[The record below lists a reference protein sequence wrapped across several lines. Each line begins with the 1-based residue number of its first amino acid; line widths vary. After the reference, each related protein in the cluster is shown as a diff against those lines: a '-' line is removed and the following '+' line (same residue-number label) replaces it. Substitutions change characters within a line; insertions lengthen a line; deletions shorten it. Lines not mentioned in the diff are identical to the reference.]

1 MFKVCSPYLK
11 LLSEK
16 GINWHYSLTPD
27 LLEKVRKEDKLI
39 FLHVGYIS
47 NINVRES
54 SMELFGNAEVVNLL
68 NENFIS
74 IGEDKD
80 DNPESFILALDLL
93 FLNEDFSYGPMN
105 IFITA
110 DRKPLV
116 CFSDCN
122 PEHFLDVAG
131 SILKAKKEKRELLEK
146 LADEFS
152 ARARFAGIIPES
164 KNKKIIDQV
173 QISEYIQ
180 LWFKMMFESDFQL
193 NFKPFTP
200 NPSSLYTIVEYL
212 KVYPNDKMLKKI
224 GSFLEHLHNSALFDP
239 IDGGFFRQSTD
250 YTCSEPLFEKNLE
263 ENSQYIMLYS
273 AAYDLYKLD
282 SFRDTAYL
290 TFNFVKNILKSE
302 GGGYSSNTTLMNKID
317 DSVYYSFSINE
328 LSMLFPTR
336 YQEISLAL
344 SLDTTAEVGEKQLP
358 LRRPDTYEVI
368 SENELQILQTRRKEH
383 RGHFVDKRTI
393 TSYNAQLSKCL
404 AISSVLLKDD
414 LMYKVALD
422 TFDFLMNNNINSKG
436 KLLRYTCCSTGC
448 TFGYL
453 SDYAYFVDA
462 AIELYT
468 AGGEKSLVRIAKKY
482 LDFVIDN
489 FYKPENGMFSK
500 SEKGRDNIIMPFKRE
515 SNLDINKPSANS
527 VMAGNLIAM
536 YKITGERKYLE
547 IAKRQINNIAPDLLN
562 SGPMLSSWVHKILKM
577 TALAE

>member
-16 GINWHYSLTPD
+16 GINWHYSLTPE
-27 LLEKVRKEDKLI
+27 LLERVKKEDKLI

-54 SMELFGNAEVVNLL
+54 SMELFDNPAVVSFL

-74 IGEDKD
+74 IAEDKD
-80 DNPESFILALDLL
+80 DNPESFLLALDLL

-110 DRKPLV
+110 ERKPLV

-122 PEHFLDVAG
+122 PEHFLNVAG
-131 SILKAKKEKRELLEK
+131 SIITAKREKRELLEK

-152 ARARFAGIIPES
+152 TRARFTGIIPETG
-164 KNKKIIDQV
+164 NKPVASQE

-180 LWFKMMFESDFQL
+180 LWFKRMFESDFQL
-193 NFKPFTP
+193 NIKPFTP
-200 NPSSLYTIVEYL
+200 NPSSLYTILEYL
-212 KVYPNDKMLKKI
+212 KIYPNEGMLKKI
-224 GSFLEHLHNSALFDP
+224 GSFLEHLQSSALFDP

-250 YTCSEPLFEKNLE
+250 YTCREPLFEKNLE
-263 ENSQYIMLYS
+263 ENSQYIQLYS
-273 AAYDLYKLD
+273 AAFDLYKLD
-282 SFRDTAYL
+282 SYRETAYL
-290 TFNFVKNILKSE
+290 TFGFVTNVLKNE
-302 GGGYSSNTTLMNKID
+302 AGGYFSNTTLMNRIE

-328 LSMLFPTR
+328 LSLLFPLR
-336 YQEISLAL
+336 YQEISVAL
-344 SLDTTAEVGEKQLP
+344 SLDTTASPGEKQIP
-358 LRRPDTYEVI
+358 LRKTDTYKSI
-368 SENELQILQTRRKEH
+368 TENELLILRKRRTEH
-383 RGHFVDKRTI
+383 RGHFIDKRTI
-393 TSYNAQLSKCL
+393 TSYNAQLSKGL

-414 LMYKVALD
+414 SMYKIALE

-436 KLLRYTCCSTGC
+436 KLLRYTCCSSGC

-453 SDYAYFVDA
+453 SDYAYFADA
-462 AIELYT
+462 AIELYL
-468 AGGEKSLVRIAKKY
+468 AGGEKSLARIAKKY
-482 LDFVIDN
+482 IDFVIEN

-500 SEKGRDNIIMPFKRE
+500 SEKERDNIIMPFKRE
-515 SNLDINKPSANS
+515 SNIDIIKPSANS

-547 IAKRQINNIAPDLLN
+547 IARRQINNIAPDLLN
-562 SGPMLSSWVHKILKM
+562 SGPLLSSWVHKILKLISL
-577 TALAE
+577 TE